1 MPKLKTHK
9 AAAKRIKVTS
19 TGKMMR
25 MKGQRGHLRH
35 TKAKRNSEKYDK
47 MFPVAAGDAKHIKPL
62 LPYGTP

>member
-19 TGKMMR
+19 TGKMMH
-25 MKGQRGHLRH
+25 MKGLRGHLRRH
-35 TKAKRNSEKYDK
+35 KAKREKEMYDK
-47 MFPVAAGDAKHIKPL
+47 MFLVAPGDAKHIKPL